1 MRAIYVLTL
10 YPRGD
15 PSGKVSF
22 LCKSAC
28 YSLAGSDRLPQIYMV
43 LRGLYGLR
51 PDSGFR
57 RLRVWVGRTSTDL
70 VIAEKLCSTTLSSHP
85 QTRRTPSRRRQSRRE
100 CLPQR
105 SLTEYMFGN
114 CCVKQNLCDSELS
127 PFALLEHILVYHGFW
142 EPSALDAF
150 YI

>member
-1 MRAIYVLTL
+1 MLAIYVLTL

-105 SLTEYMFGN
+105 RFAEDMVRNHSIKLNFCDPELGSLTLF
-114 CCVKQNLCDSELS
+114 K
-127 PFALLEHILVYHGFW
+127 HILVYHGFW
-142 EPSALDAF
+142 EPSALDAL